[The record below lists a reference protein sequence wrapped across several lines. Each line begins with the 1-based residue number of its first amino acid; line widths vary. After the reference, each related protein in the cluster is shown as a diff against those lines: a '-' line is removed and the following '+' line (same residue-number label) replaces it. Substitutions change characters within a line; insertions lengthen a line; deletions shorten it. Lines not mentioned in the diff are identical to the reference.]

1 MSSSRTLRRQAQAE
15 ATLRTAPQASV
26 LREMLIQAMS
36 DRDVAIKAATGSA
49 KGVTAA
55 VNKAGPSLK
64 HVYSDAINQAHGT
77 SATVDATLSSMGA
90 VAGPYQAA
98 MARERG
104 TGADRLS
111 QSLTSALSELSNRRI
126 EAAAGRAQATNA
138 ALSEYSTTKAKLT
151 RQASDLANQS
161 GLYASTRLGELTDAE
176 RKVRQQAHQK
186 ALDRHARA
194 VQNALQRRNSRLT
207 SGVDAQ
213 GKILPGGPKDKT
225 VVGAKPLTASEQRT
239 RGERLGVAKNQ
250 IAQARTWINRFRNG
264 AKPKS
269 DKEIRQL
276 LASGQSARSIGKDV
290 PVMLPNGK
298 PKTDARGQIVT
309 RVQTIKGDPVP
320 KLDADFIQAALELEN
335 QGHLSTASIHALRG
349 RRIHVIQEWLA
360 PRSPAKRQ
368 AQRRRTAVKKLDR
381 SGKQGAQQIANA
393 FSKLR

>member
-36 DRDVAIKAATGSA
+36 DRDVAIKAATGA
-49 KGVTAA
+49 AHGVTAA
-55 VNKAGPSLK
+55 VAKAGPSLK
-64 HVYSDAINQAHGT
+64 HVYHDAINQAHGT

-176 RKVRQQAHQK
+176 RKARQQAHQK
-186 ALDRHARA
+186 ALTRHAQA
-194 VQNALQRRNSRLT
+194 VQNALSRKNSRLT
-207 SGVDAQ
+207 AGVDAQ
-213 GKILPGGPKDKT
+213 GKVIPGGPKDK
-225 VVGAKPLTASEQRT
+225 PRRCQASDGLRAADS
-239 RGERLGVAKNQ
+239 RGEAGSGEEPDRPSANVDQPLPQ
-250 IAQARTWINRFRNG
+250 RREAQERQ
-264 AKPKS
+264 
-269 DKEIRQL
+269 EIRQL
-276 LASGQSARSIGKDV
+276 LASGQSAQSISRDV

-335 QGHLSTASIHALRG
+335 QGHLSTATIHALRG
-349 RRIHVIQEWLA
+349 RRIHVIQEWLTPA
-360 PRSPAKRQ
+360 PPPSVKPSAARAQPRSSTAPASR
-368 AQRRRTAVKKLDR
+368 AR
-381 SGKQGAQQIANA
+381 SRSQTP
-393 FSKLR
+393 SRS

>member
-36 DRDVAIKAATGSA
+36 DRDVAIKAATG
-49 KGVTAA
+49 
-55 VNKAGPSLK
+55 AGARSHRRRRQGRPQP
-64 HVYSDAINQAHGT
+64 QARLPRRDQPGARHQRNRGRHPLEHGRGRR
-77 SATVDATLSSMGA
+77 ALSGRDGA
-90 VAGPYQAA
+90 RAGN
-98 MARERG
+98 
-104 TGADRLS
+104 GADRLS

-176 RKVRQQAHQK
+176 RKARQQAHQQ
-186 ALDRHARA
+186 ALTRHAQA
-194 VQNALQRRNSRLT
+194 VQNALSRKNSRLT
-207 SGVDAQ
+207 AGVDAQ
-213 GKILPGGPKDKT
+213 GKVIPGGAKDKPA
-225 VVGAKPLTASEQRT
+225 GAKHLSASEQRT
-239 RGERLGVAKNQ
+239 RGEKLAQAKSQ
-250 IAQARTWINRFRNG
+250 IAQAQTWINRFRNG

-335 QGHLSTASIHALRG
+335 QGHLSTATIHALRG
-349 RRIHVIQEWLA
+349 RRIHVIQEWLT

-368 AQRRRTAVKKLDR
+368 AQRRQSAAKKLNR
-381 SGKQGAQQIANA
+381 SGQNAAQQVANA

>member
-36 DRDVAIKAATGSA
+36 DRDVAIKAATGA
-49 KGVTAA
+49 AHGVTAA
-55 VNKAGPSLK
+55 VAKAGPSLK

-186 ALDRHARA
+186 ALDSHRGSPERA
-194 VQNALQRRNSRLT
+194 SAQEQPPHV
-207 SGVDAQ
+207 GVDAQ
-213 GKILPGGPKDKT
+213 GRVIPGGAKDKPSPGQAPDGLRAADSW
-225 VVGAKPLTASEQRT
+225 GAAGGQ
-239 RGERLGVAKNQ
+239 AKSQ
-250 IAQARTWINRFRNG
+250 ISQAQTWINRFRNG

-269 DKEIRQL
+269 DSEIRQL
-276 LASGQSARSIGKDV
+276 LASGQSAQSISRDV

-298 PKTDARGQIVT
+298 PKTDARGQVVT
-309 RVQTIKGDPVP
+309 RVQRIKGDPVP
-320 KLDADFIQAALELEN
+320 KLDADFIQAALDLEN
-335 QGHLSTASIHALRG
+335 HGHLSTASIHALRG
-349 RRIHVIQEWLA
+349 RRIHVIQEWLT
-360 PRSPAKRQ
+360 PRSPAKRRT
-368 AQRRRTAVKKLDR
+368 QRRQVAVKKLDR

>member
-36 DRDVAIKAATGSA
+36 DRDVAIKAATGA
-49 KGVTAA
+49 AHGVTAA
-55 VNKAGPSLK
+55 VAKAGPSLK

-186 ALDRHARA
+186 ALDAPCARSPERA
-194 VQNALQRRNSRLT
+194 SAPQQPPHFRGGRPGQGPPRRAEGQDRR
-207 SGVDAQ
+207 
-213 GKILPGGPKDKT
+213 
-225 VVGAKPLTASEQRT
+225 GAKPLTASEQRT
-239 RGERLGVAKNQ
+239 RGERLAQAKSQ
-250 IAQARTWINRFRNG
+250 IAQAQTWINRFRNG

-335 QGHLSTASIHALRG
+335 HGHLSTATIHALG
-349 RRIHVIQEWLA
+349 VA
-360 PRSPAKRQ
+360 GS
-368 AQRRRTAVKKLDR
+368 TSFR
-381 SGKQGAQQIANA
+381 SG
-393 FSKLR
+393 

>member
-36 DRDVAIKAATGSA
+36 DRDVAIKAATGA
-49 KGVTAA
+49 AHGVTAA
-55 VNKAGPSLK
+55 VAKAGPSLK
-64 HVYSDAINQAHGT
+64 HVYHDAINQAHGT

-186 ALDRHARA
+186 ALDRRSKA
-194 VQNALQRRNSRLT
+194 VQNALERRNKRLT
-207 SGVDAQ
+207 SGVDVR
-213 GKILPGGPKDKT
+213 GRVIPGGAKDKP
-225 VVGAKPLTASEQRT
+225 VGKKPLAADEQRT
-239 RGERLGVAKNQ
+239 RGERLAQAKNQ
-250 IAQARTWINRFRNG
+250 VIQARTWINRFRNG

-269 DKEIRQL
+269 DNEIRQL
-276 LASGQSARSIGKDV
+276 LASGQSAQSISRDV
-290 PVMLPNGK
+290 PIILPNGK
-298 PKTDARGQIVT
+298 PKMVGGQVAT
-309 RVQTIKGDPVP
+309 RVQKIKGDPVP
-320 KLDADFIQAALELEN
+320 KLDADFIQAALDLEN
-335 QGHLSTASIHALRG
+335 HGHLSTATIHALRG
-349 RRIHVIQEWLA
+349 RRIHVIQEWLT
-360 PRSPAKRQ
+360 PRSPAKRRT
-368 AQRRRTAVKKLDR
+368 QRRQVAVKKLDR

>member
-36 DRDVAIKAATGSA
+36 DRDVAIKAATGA
-49 KGVTAA
+49 AHGVTAA
-55 VNKAGPSLK
+55 VAKAGPSLK

-176 RKVRQQAHQK
+176 RKARQQAHQQ
-186 ALDRHARA
+186 ALTRRSQA
-194 VQNALQRRNSRLT
+194 VQNALSRKNSRLT
-207 SGVDAQ
+207 AGVDAQ
-213 GKILPGGPKDKT
+213 GKVIPGGAKDTPGGK
-225 VVGAKPLTASEQRT
+225 KHLSASEQRS
-239 RGERLGVAKNQ
+239 RGQLLADAKNQ
-250 IAQARTWINRFRNG
+250 IGQAQTWIDRYRSG
-264 AKPKS
+264 SHALS
-269 DKEIRQL
+269 DKEIRSRL
-276 LASGQSARSIGKDV
+276 GNGDSFAV
-290 PVMLPNGK
+290 PVHRIN
-298 PKTDARGQIVT
+298 PKTGQPAKQFKTDKQGQVVT
-309 RVQTIKGDPVP
+309 QQVKVP
-320 KLDADFIQAALELEN
+320 KLDQDFVQAALELKD
-335 QGHLSTASIHALRG
+335 QGYLSTKTVHALRQ
-349 RRIHVIQEWLA
+349 RKIHVLQEWLA
-360 PRSPAKRQ
+360 PKPSK
-368 AQRRRTAVKKLDR
+368 RRRAAVKKLDR

>member
-36 DRDVAIKAATGSA
+36 DRDVAIKAATGA
-49 KGVTAA
+49 AHGVTAA
-55 VNKAGPSLK
+55 VAKAGPSLK
-64 HVYSDAINQAHGT
+64 HVYHDAINQAHGT

-176 RKVRQQAHQK
+176 RKARQQAHQQ
-186 ALDRHARA
+186 ALTRHAQA
-194 VQNALQRRNSRLT
+194 VQNALGRKNSRLT
-207 SGVDAQ
+207 AGVDAQ
-213 GKILPGGPKDKT
+213 GKVIPGGAKDKPA
-225 VVGAKPLTASEQRT
+225 GAKHLSASEQRT
-239 RGERLGVAKNQ
+239 RGEKLAQAKSQ
-250 IAQARTWINRFRNG
+250 IAQAQTWINRFRNG

-335 QGHLSTASIHALRG
+335 QGHLSTATIHALRG
-349 RRIHVIQEWLA
+349 RRIHVIQEWLT

-368 AQRRRTAVKKLDR
+368 AQRRQSAAKKLNR
-381 SGKQGAQQIANA
+381 SGQNAAQQVANA